1 MTLFRKLLY
10 NIFFYSDLKIW
21 MKVVS
26 FKKKDSTY
34 NWTSGVLDLY
44 FLRRIIKIKN
54 PKMVLELGSG
64 IGISSE
70 AILDQIA
77 IDSKLVTVENNKS
90 CLKLL
95 NDRLKNYNKNYE
107 IIESEVVISK
117 DKINIETMVYK
128 ISKTLDFS
136 KFDLIYIDGPSWTFD
151 KDNKFISGIPRGDI
165 FYFYDKIKKGAIIVL
180 DGSKITRKQI
190 HRFCKSIKFL
200 GIYKSFSFYK
210 TEDDSLQDLT
220 FARLKKWQYIN

>member
-1 MTLFRKLLY
+1 MTYLKKLLY
-10 NIFFYSDLKIW
+10 NIFFYSDFKIW
-21 MKVVS
+21 IKVIN

-34 NWTSGVLDLY
+34 NWASGVLDLY

-77 IDSKLVTVENNKS
+77 IESKLVTVENNKS

-107 IIESEVVISK
+107 IIESEVVVSK
-117 DKINIETMVYK
+117 DKINIETMIYK

-151 KDNKFISGIPRGDI
+151 EDNKFISGIPRGDI
-165 FYFYDKIKKGAIIVL
+165 FYFYDKIKKGTIIVL

-210 TEDDSLQDLT
+210 TEDDSLKDLT
-220 FARLKKWQYIN
+220 FARLKNWQYIS

>member
-44 FLRRIIKIKN
+44 FLRRIIKTKN

-64 IGISSE
+64 IGVSSE

-165 FYFYDKIKKGAIIVL
+165 FYFYEKIKKSTIIEL
-180 DGSKITRKQI
+180 
-190 HRFCKSIKFL
+190 L
-200 GIYKSFSFYK
+200 
-210 TEDDSLQDLT
+210 
-220 FARLKKWQYIN
+220 